1 MEEAPCRQF
10 NLVLSFLSFVRGT
23 NTPRTILI
31 LTLRSVFIKSFSWPC
46 KLLAERAVPLHV
58 QSRIHLLLRLQQDV
72 CMGEYTDAVLTQALE
87 RAAVAVAT
95 QQSREDSSRI
105 KNV

>member
-1 MEEAPCRQF
+1 M
-10 NLVLSFLSFVRGT
+10 
-23 NTPRTILI
+23 
-31 LTLRSVFIKSFSWPC
+31 LTMPLRSVFIKSFSWPR

>member
-1 MEEAPCRQF
+1 M
-10 NLVLSFLSFVRGT
+10 
-23 NTPRTILI
+23 
-31 LTLRSVFIKSFSWPC
+31 LTMPLRSVFTKSFSWPR

-87 RAAVAVAT
+87 RAAVPVAT

-105 KNV
+105 KNA